1 MTLAAMAFGHW
12 MLLIGVIFVGMHM
25 DVHGCTW
32 MYIVH
37 HCVARIKHAVYYII
51 IYIYIYIYIN
61 RLKYHCLFIVP
72 SLNNILQHVVRPSRD
87 RIHDGNMFFAAE
99 LRRHDAVGTGNVGR

>member
-1 MTLAAMAFGHW
+1 MTLAAIAFGHW

-37 HCVARIKHAVYYII
+37 HCVARIKHAVYYINSI
-51 IYIYIYIYIN
+51 LLLFFLFAIEVS
-61 RLKYHCLFIVP
+61 LFIHSAPLLIVFY
-72 SLNNILQHVVRPSRD
+72 
-87 RIHDGNMFFAAE
+87 NM
-99 LRRHDAVGTGNVGR
+99 L